1 MAMAL
6 LQSQLDYLVCPVCH
20 GTLLLKETV
29 ENLQNIVC
37 TLCQRVYPV
46 QDGLPVLIESRATQ
60 HCG

>member
-29 ENLQNIVC
+29 ENAQNIVC
-37 TLCQRVYPV
+37 TLCQRV
-46 QDGLPVLIESRATQ
+46 
-60 HCG
+60 